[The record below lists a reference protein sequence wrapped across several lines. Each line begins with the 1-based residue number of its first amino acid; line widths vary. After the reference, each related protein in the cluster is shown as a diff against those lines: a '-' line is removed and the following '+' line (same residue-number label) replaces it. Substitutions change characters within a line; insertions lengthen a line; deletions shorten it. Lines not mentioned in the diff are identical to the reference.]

1 MKNQIPVLFLKKKI
15 KMRHS
20 LLLIIIY
27 FFCFPLFSQN
37 IEDDFEGNGTIN
49 EWVGDN
55 CYVASSFVNPHVQGI
70 NTSSRVLKYS
80 DTGGQYANVRFD
92 LNENLD
98 FSNKNS
104 FTFKIYVPSTS
115 ITGNQINKVSVKLQN
130 GTLSQPWTT
139 QSEIIK
145 YISLNEWQEITFN
158 FENDSYINFNSSPT
172 APIERTDFN
181 RVLIQVNGEDNYDHV
196 TAYIDDFI
204 FEELEGENDPVYDQL
219 IWSDEFDGSGAI
231 DSDKW
236 FHQTQLPSGGSW
248 YNNEI
253 QHYTDRIDNTYV
265 SNGSMHLVAKKETYT
280 DQGHT
285 KQYTSARLN
294 SKIAFTYGK
303 VEVRAILPTGVGTW
317 PAIWMLGK
325 NISEAGAYWQTQ
337 GYGTVSW
344 PACGEIDIMEHWGTN
359 QNFVQS
365 AMHTPSSHGGTV
377 NHGGQTI
384 PTASTAYHVY
394 SLEWYPTKMVFKVDG
409 VHHYTY
415 QPEVRNASTWPFNAD
430 QYILLNTAIQPSIP
444 GSFTES
450 DMIIDYVRV
459 YEESSLSTSNST
471 LNELIIYPNPTKDK
485 LILKTP
491 SHLIGSKVI
500 MYSTLGQSL
509 LNFTLNEVNTSI
521 DLSSFKQ
528 GIYLLK
534 FQNNNGSFIK
544 EIIKN

>member
-49 EWVGDN
+49 EWVGDY

-236 FHQTQLPSGGSW
+236 FHQTQLPSSGSW

-500 MYSTLGQSL
+500 MYSTLWQSL